1 MRKVILKIHAS
12 LDGYVRGPD
21 GDVMDWVFKTYDD
34 ELQHWEVAT
43 LWAAGTHIMG
53 RKLYEEMAAYWPT
66 STEPFAPPMNEIPKV
81 VFSHTLTESD
91 WSGTQFANGDLAE
104 EIERLKREPGK
115 PILLHGGPTFMQALA
130 ERDLIDEYV
139 VIVHPVVLAGGLP
152 LFGKAAELALL
163 EARAFPAGALVLRY
177 GRAG

>member
-34 ELQHWEVAT
+34 ELQQWEVAT

-66 STEPFAPPMNEIPKV
+66 STEPFAP
-81 VFSHTLTESD
+81 LTESD